1 MVFGKESFHVE
12 FPQSI
17 LVQNYH
23 ITILEMFAVVLA
35 ARLWS
40 KFLKGKRIQ
49 VFCDNLAVCSVIN
62 TGRSKCTVLQA
73 WLREL
78 AFLTAMAECEIR
90 AVHLE
95 SQSNRIADHLSRWGL
110 DVFHKQQFFLLTN
123 QFHLQ
128 EFVITDNMFQF
139 LNDW

>member
-1 MVFGKESFHVE
+1 MVKIFQRQKNTGF
-12 FPQSI
+12 
-17 LVQNYH
+17 
-23 ITILEMFAVVLA
+23 
-35 ARLWS
+35 
-40 KFLKGKRIQ
+40 
-49 VFCDNLAVCSVIN
+49 FCDNLAVCSVIN
-62 TGRSKCTVLQA
+62 TGKSKCTVLQA
-73 WLREL
+73 CLREL

-95 SQSNRIADHLSRWGL
+95 SQSNRIADHLSRWSL
-110 DVFHKQQFFLLTN
+110 DKFHKQQFFLSTN